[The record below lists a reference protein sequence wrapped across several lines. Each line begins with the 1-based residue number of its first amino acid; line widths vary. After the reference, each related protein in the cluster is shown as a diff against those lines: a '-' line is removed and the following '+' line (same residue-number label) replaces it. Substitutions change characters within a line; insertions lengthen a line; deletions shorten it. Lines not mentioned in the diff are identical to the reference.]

1 MKTVQECIDN
11 MQYAWEEYYHAIG
24 LTDNVQAPTVQRAI
38 HAIWLAHQQLEEAQM
53 PDDLAMARAALRD
66 MRPELASLKD
76 ENLTLSEVISTVSA
90 HVQELRS
97 VNKKLNA
104 ELALETTRANEFAAE
119 AGILAQRVKE
129 YEAGHT
135 EVRGIFAEVRPPA
148 AARGIKGLVSWAV
161 EEITTLREVNAKRET
176 AHVPAPEVVAAINSV
191 ADLEAE
197 LTALTLPNDKLDIA
211 ILRLA
216 AKHLPAEYIDTR
228 AAAILR
234 AVAVPREK
242 RVNDKQV
249 GGSVWCDL
257 VRRLQGIPFG
267 LTPAEAARQ
276 ATPEH
281 QRQVQIVK
289 VGFEDK
295 KTAG

>member
-1 MKTVQECIDN
+1 MKTVQECMKDMTSNWNYFFKLLENGGTCSDKHVIS
-11 MQYAWEEYYHAIG
+11 
-24 LTDNVQAPTVQRAI
+24 AI
-38 HAIWLAHQQLEEAQM
+38 HDVWASHRALEMTQM
-53 PDDLAMARAALRD
+53 PDDLATARAALRD
-66 MRPELASLKD
+66 MRGELTSLKD
-76 ENLTLSEVISTVSA
+76 ESLTLSEVVSTVFV
-90 HVQELRS
+90 HNQELRS
-97 VNKKLNA
+97 ANHQLNK
-104 ELALETTRANEFAAE
+104 ELAIEKHRADKFAEE
-119 AGILAQRVKE
+119 AGNQAQLVKE
-129 YEAGHT
+129 YEAGH
-135 EVRGIFAEVRPPA
+135 AEVRKMFVELNPPA
-148 AARGIKGLVSWAV
+148 DARGIKGLFRWIVGVNA
-161 EEITTLREVNAKRET
+161 TLREVNAKRET

-191 ADLEAE
+191 ADLDAE

-216 AKHLPAEYIDTR
+216 AKHLPAEYIDT